1 MDTNSKHLEHLS
13 GECHGHTRGL
23 QDNLRGSQ
31 AIFLLGCAR
40 RSLPSLSS
48 PQGGGLTVEQ
58 LLLLVALGVLLPGAA
73 AWRTVKAGRLPA
85 SL

>member
-1 MDTNSKHLEHLS
+1 MDTNSKQLEHLS

-23 QDNLRGSQ
+23 QDNLSW
-31 AIFLLGCAR
+31 AVFLLGCAR